1 MSGVTRLAVDH
12 PAGTARVADVVPI
25 ARARTLP
32 PDAIPFDR
40 EFAAVLRA
48 AGLGEERAV
57 ARLFREYQPGLVR
70 YLRSRVPDVADDVAS
85 ETWLAVASGLAC
97 FEGDADAFRAWL
109 FTIARR
115 RLIDQ
120 RRKAKRRPL
129 EVVNGEAL
137 AGAASTSRS
146 PEDEVEANVA
156 GDEAA
161 RRIAALLP
169 AEQADVI
176 LLRVVAG
183 LSVEEV
189 AGLLGKRPG
198 TVRVLQH
205 RGLRRLADRMA
216 KNL

>member
-1 MSGVTRLAVDH
+1 
-12 PAGTARVADVVPI
+12 
-25 ARARTLP
+25 
-32 PDAIPFDR
+32 
-40 EFAAVLRA
+40 
-48 AGLGEERAV
+48 
-57 ARLFREYQPGLVR
+57 LFHEYQPALYR
-70 YLRSRVPDVADDVAS
+70 YLRSRLSDLADDVAS
-85 ETWLAVASGLAC
+85 ETWLAVANGLDG
-97 FEGDADAFRAWL
+97 FDGDADAFRAWL
-109 FTIARR
+109 FTVARH

-129 EVVNGEAL
+129 EVVHGEAML
-137 AGAASTSRS
+137 AMASTTCS
-146 PEDEVEANVA
+146 PQDEVEANVA

-198 TVRVLQH
+198 TIRVLQH
-205 RGLRRLADRMA
+205 RGLRRLAERMA